1 MYFKIISLLS
11 LNLFGENRL
20 VKSFKLLPLSIKSIN
35 PTQKYLHSTKLGYKS
50 ISCDRRSFNVF
61 VACKFFDFFGNVF
74 DFSSRFIT
82 YALSFILL
90 GKLSRE

>member
-35 PTQKYLHSTKLGYKS
+35 PTQKYLHITKLYLVNWVIKVFLV
-50 ISCDRRSFNVF
+50 IEDLLMFLLPVSFLIF
-61 VACKFFDFFGNVF
+61 LGMCLTFHQD
-74 DFSSRFIT
+74 
-82 YALSFILL
+82 LL
-90 GKLSRE
+90 HMPYPLFY